1 MMTFED
7 YINGYIHK
15 TDYQIEEVKKNF
27 NKVISILGEE
37 DENDFIACI
46 TIRLMNKVNGIPTDW
61 VIANS
66 VANALQ
72 ILISKRFW
80 GRKSRKEKIP
90 YVSSIESSKGWDKEH
105 LHILVRLKDL
115 KEPFEDFELDAILR
129 CICNSLEEVNEKI
142 PDAVKVRIYPFLE
155 NQYKVVGNAIH
166 YICKS
171 STIAYNPLL
180 RQLKDG
186 CLINQ

>member
-15 TDYQIEEVKKNF
+15 TDYHMEEVKKNF

-37 DENDFIACI
+37 YENDYIASI

-61 VIANS
+61 ITANS

-72 ILISKRFW
+72 IIISKRFW
-80 GRKSRKEKIP
+80 GRRSRKQKIP
-90 YVSSIESSKGWDKEH
+90 YISSIESSKGWDKEH
-105 LHILVRLKDL
+105 LHILIRFKDL

-129 CICNSLEEVNEKI
+129 GICNSLKEVNEKT
-142 PDAVKVRIYPFLE
+142 PDAVKIRIYPFLE

-171 STIAYNPLL
+171 STTTYNPLL

>member
-1 MMTFED
+1 MIIFED

-15 TDYQIEEVKKNF
+15 TDYQMEEVRKNF
-27 NKVISILGEE
+27 DKVISILGEE

-46 TIRLMNKVNGIPTDW
+46 TLRLKNKVNGIRTDW

-90 YVSSIESSKGWDKEH
+90 YVSSVESSKKKDKEH

-115 KEPFEDFELDAILR
+115 KEPFEEFELDAILR
-129 CICNSLEEVNEKI
+129 GICNSLEEVNEKI
-142 PDAVKVRIYPFLE
+142 PDAVKIRIYPFLE
-155 NQYKVVGNAIH
+155 NQYKIVGNAIH

-171 STIAYNPLL
+171 STNENKPLL

-186 CLINQ
+186 TLINQ

>member
-1 MMTFED
+1 MIIFED

-15 TDYQIEEVKKNF
+15 TDYQMEEVRKNF
-27 NKVISILGEE
+27 DKVISILGEE
-37 DENDFIACI
+37 DENDLIACI
-46 TIRLMNKVNGIPTDW
+46 TLRLKNKVNGIRTDW

-80 GRKSRKEKIP
+80 GRKSRKEKMP
-90 YVSSIESSKGWDKEH
+90 YVSSVESSKKKDKEH

-115 KEPFEDFELDAILR
+115 KEPFEEFELDAILR
-129 CICNSLEEVNEKI
+129 GICNSLEEVNEKI
-142 PDAVKVRIYPFLE
+142 PDAVKIRIYPFLE
-155 NQYKVVGNAIH
+155 NQYKIVGNAIH

-171 STIAYNPLL
+171 STKENKPLL

-186 CLINQ
+186 TLINQ